1 LLYKL
6 NNSWQII
13 LKAQKGAHM
22 TTNTNLADGLV
33 DASSA
38 HATMRK
44 VAELRRKQDSSRGSS
59 IMLRRHAAVVLMR
72 VCGKIDERIAAKSL
86 NIEIAE
92 FLELEESLR
101 REGMAALA
109 LDA

>member
-1 LLYKL
+1 MANYIQSTKE
-6 NNSWQII
+6 
-13 LKAQKGAHM
+13 GAHM

-33 DASSA
+33 DAFCA

-44 VAELRRKQDSSRGSS
+44 VAELRRKQDNPRGSA

-72 VCGKIDERIAAKSL
+72 VCGKIDERMAAKSL
-86 NIEIAE
+86 NLEIAE
-92 FLELEESLR
+92 FLELEESLQ